1 MSGFT
6 GWKEEPDSCL
16 DFLTRSD
23 VPLIARYSKR
33 KAGKV
38 SEKDALQNAAD
49 EARKVARAAREFSRL
64 LDDYA
69 KYLTQPNWQ
78 ERAVELHLSA
88 LNKLSAINAG
98 LITCDNWIAESS
110 KSVVAQPSE
119 QAIKSGVSEKQD
131 VLEPSR
137 PRSMQIRKK
146 GSMEWGNIQ

>member
-1 MSGFT
+1 M
-6 GWKEEPDSCL
+6 
-16 DFLTRSD
+16 
-23 VPLIARYSKR
+23 
-33 KAGKV
+33 

-98 LITCDNWIAESS
+98 LITCSKWVAESS
-110 KSVVAQPSE
+110 KGVVAQPLE
-119 QAIKSGVSEKQD
+119 QAIKGGVSEKQD